1 MESSFWGSRVRC
13 LDLLEEAQ
21 YHLSNVLC
29 LNRTKTKR
37 WSSIPPFPPF
47 VRWGWGCLY
56 VWGSGLF
63 LHASINNGEASMLQ
77 PFYGLE
83 KWHFHWCLYKTSNTS
98 TYNGNGWKPNISF
111 KRQQKYKQVNVFFLW
126 FLHQQTDSKVHKG
139 FAKVDIQFSW
149 SWNSDGSYG
158 YVSFLKVDTES

>member
-1 MESSFWGSRVRC
+1 MESSFGGSRVRC

-37 WSSIPPFPPF
+37 WSSIPPICTVGLGLP
-47 VRWGWGCLY
+47 VRLR
-56 VWGSGLF
+56 V
-63 LHASINNGEASMLQ
+63 MLILTCKYQ
-77 PFYGLE
+77 YWWSVNATAWIGLE

-139 FAKVDIQFSW
+139 FAKVDIQFSC